1 MIYSWVE
8 VTLILLFI
16 RGEGTFSPMRV
27 AVPKEIRDGEKRV
40 ALVPDVINKLTR
52 LGYEV
57 VIESGAGVHSQATD
71 DLFTAAGATVKSGNV
86 ISDADVVLSVTSLTP
101 AQMKTLK
108 KGAVTISF
116 LSPVTGVDS
125 IDAATGAGV
134 TAFSLELVP
143 RISRAQSMD
152 ALTSQALCAGYR
164 AALVGAELS
173 PRFFPMLMTAAGTV
187 TPAQVL
193 VLGAGVAGLQAI
205 ATARRLGGVVSAY
218 DVRPSSADEVKSM
231 GATFINLELE
241 ALEGAGGYAR
251 EMTEERA
258 AKQRELLTPYIAK
271 SHVVITTAAVPG
283 RTAPRLMTAQMVD
296 AMEAG
301 TIIVDLAAETGG
313 NVEGSK
319 PGEIVVTA
327 KGVQIWGGKDVP
339 SQLPFHAS
347 SLYSRNVVNLLTLMT
362 TPSKDGAPVALNV
375 DFTDEII
382 DKSALCHAG
391 AKHTPGASEKVG
403 A

>member
-1 MIYSWVE
+1 
-8 VTLILLFI
+8 
-16 RGEGTFSPMRV
+16 MRV
-27 AVPKEIRDGEKRV
+27 AVPKEIREGEKRV
-40 ALVPDVINKLTR
+40 ALVPDVINKLTK

-57 VIESGAGVHSQATD
+57 AIESGAGVHSQASD
-71 DLFTAAGATVKSGNV
+71 DLYRAAGANVVSGEV
-86 ISDADVVLSVTSLTP
+86 LSSADVVLSVQPLSP
-101 AQMKTLK
+101 SQMGKLK

-116 LSPVTGVDS
+116 LSPTTSVDS
-125 IDAATGAGV
+125 IEAAASAGV

-173 PRFFPMLMTAAGTV
+173 PRFFPLLMTAAGTV

-205 ATARRLGGVVSAY
+205 ATARRLGAVVSAY
-218 DVRPSSADEVKSM
+218 DVRPASADEVRSM
-231 GATFINLELE
+231 GATFVQLELD

-283 RTAPRLMTAQMVD
+283 RTAPRLMTKDMVD
-296 AMEAG
+296 AMEPG

-319 PGEIVVTA
+319 PGEIIETSG
-327 KGVQIWGGKDVP
+327 GVRIWGGKDVP

-347 SLYSRNVVNLLTLMT
+347 SLYARNVVNLLTLLT
-362 TPSKDGAPVALNV
+362 QAAAPARDDKPAVELAIKIN
-375 DFTDEII
+375 FEDEII
-382 DKSALCHAG
+382 NGAAVTHAG
-391 AKHTPGASEKVG
+391 ARRTPEVKAAK
-403 A
+403 

>member
-1 MIYSWVE
+1 M
-8 VTLILLFI
+8 L
-16 RGEGTFSPMRV
+16 V

-40 ALVPDVINKLTR
+40 ALVPDIINKLTR
-52 LGYEV
+52 LGLEV
-57 VIESGAGVHSQATD
+57 VIESGAGVDAQASD
-71 DLFTAAGATVKSGNV
+71 DAYRAAGAQIVAGDVLKS
-86 ISDADVVLSVTSLTP
+86 ADVVLSVTALTP
-101 AQMKTLK
+101 AQIGTLK
-108 KGAVTISF
+108 KGAITISF
-116 LSPVTGVDS
+116 LSVVNQRES
-125 IDAATGAGV
+125 IAAAVAAGV

-164 AALVGAELS
+164 ASLVGAELS

-193 VLGAGVAGLQAI
+193 ILGAGVAGLQAI
-205 ATARRLGGVVSAY
+205 ATARRLGAVVSAY

-283 RTAPRLMTAQMVD
+283 RTAPRLMTAAMVD

-319 PGEIVVTA
+319 PGEIVTTA

-362 TPSKDGAPVALNV
+362 TPSKDGAPVALNI

-382 DKSALCHAG
+382 DKSATTHGG
-391 AKHTPGASEKVG
+391 AKHTPAASEKGG
-403 A
+403 AN

>member
-1 MIYSWVE
+1 MKVS
-8 VTLILLFI
+8 
-16 RGEGTFSPMRV
+16 
-27 AVPKEIRDGEKRV
+27 VPKEIREGEKRV
-40 ALVPDVINKLTR
+40 ALVPDVISKLTK
-52 LGYEV
+52 LGYQVE
-57 VIESGAGVHSQATD
+57 IESGAGVYSQASD
-71 DLFTAAGATVKSGNV
+71 DLFTAAGASIVKGDVLKN
-86 ISDADVVLSVTSLTP
+86 ADVVLSVQPLTA
-101 AQMKTLK
+101 AQMSTLK
-108 KGAVTISF
+108 KGAITISF
-116 LSPVTGVDS
+116 LSPTNSVDS
-125 IDAATGAGV
+125 IDAAASAGV

-152 ALTSQALCAGYR
+152 ALSSQALCAGYR

-173 PRFFPMLMTAAGTV
+173 PRFFPLLMTAAGTV

-205 ATARRLGGVVSAY
+205 ATARRLGAVVSAY
-218 DVRPSSADEVKSM
+218 DVRPASADEVRSM
-231 GATFINLELE
+231 GATFIQLELE

-251 EMTEERA
+251 EMTEDRA

-283 RTAPRLMTAQMVD
+283 RAAPRLMTKDMVD
-296 AMEAG
+296 AMEPG

-319 PGEIVVTA
+319 PGEIVETA
-327 KGVQIWGGKDVP
+327 GGVRIWGGKDVP

-362 TPSKDGAPVALNV
+362 KAAAPAKDDQPATELTLNI
-375 DFTDEII
+375 DFEDEII
-382 DKSALCHAG
+382 NGAAVTHAG
-391 AKHTPGASEKVG
+391 ARRTPQVKA
-403 A
+403 AN

>member
-1 MIYSWVE
+1 
-8 VTLILLFI
+8 
-16 RGEGTFSPMRV
+16 MRV
-27 AVPKEIRDGEKRV
+27 AVPREIRDGEKRV
-40 ALVPDVINKLTR
+40 ALVPDIINKLIK
-52 LGYEV
+52 LGYDV
-57 VIESGAGVHSQATD
+57 VIESGAGVHAQATD

-86 ISDADVVLSVTSLTP
+86 ISDADVVLCVTSLTP
-101 AQMKTLK
+101 AQISSLK

-116 LSPVTGVDS
+116 LSPVTAVDS
-125 IDAATGAGV
+125 IDAAVTAGV

-205 ATARRLGGVVSAY
+205 ATARRLGAVVSAY

-231 GATFINLELE
+231 GAAFIDLELE

-271 SHVVITTAAVPG
+271 SHLVITTAAVPG
-283 RTAPRLMTAQMVD
+283 RAAPRLMTAAMID
-296 AMEAG
+296 AMEPG

-313 NVEGSK
+313 NAEGSK
-319 PGEIVVTA
+319 PGEIVTTA

-362 TPSKDGAPVALNV
+362 SAAKDGEKVALNI

-382 DKSALCHAG
+382 DKSALTHAG
-391 AKHTPGASEKVG
+391 AKHTPGASEKG
-403 A
+403 GSN

>member
-1 MIYSWVE
+1 
-8 VTLILLFI
+8 
-16 RGEGTFSPMRV
+16 MRI
-27 AVPKEIRDGEKRV
+27 AVPREIRDGEKRV

-57 VIESGAGVHSQATD
+57 VIESGAGVHAQATD
-71 DLFTAAGATVKSGNV
+71 ELFTAAGATVKSGNV
-86 ISDADVVLSVTSLTP
+86 ISDADVVLSVSSLTP
-101 AQMKTLK
+101 TQMSSLK

-116 LSPVTGVDS
+116 LSPVTAVDS
-125 IDAATGAGV
+125 IDAAASAGV
-134 TAFSLELVP
+134 SAFSLELVP

-251 EMTEERA
+251 EMTEDRA

-283 RTAPRLMTAQMVD
+283 RAAPRLMTAQMVD

-347 SLYSRNVVNLLTLMT
+347 FLYSRNVVNLLTLMT
-362 TPSKDGAPVALNV
+362 TPAKDDQKVALNIN
-375 DFTDEII
+375 FEDEII
-382 DKSALCHAG
+382 DKSALTHAG
-391 AKHTPGASEKVG
+391 SKHTPGASEEPKKVG
-403 A
+403 GAN

>member
-1 MIYSWVE
+1 
-8 VTLILLFI
+8 
-16 RGEGTFSPMRV
+16 MRI
-27 AVPKEIRDGEKRV
+27 AVPREIRDGEKRV
-40 ALVPDVINKLTR
+40 ALVPDIINKLTR

-57 VIESGAGVHSQATD
+57 VIESGAGIHSQATD
-71 DLFTAAGATVKSGNV
+71 QLYTDAGATVKSGSV
-86 ISDADVVLSVTSLTP
+86 ITDADVILFVTSLSPT
-101 AQMKTLK
+101 QMSSLK

-116 LSPVTGVDS
+116 LSPVTALDS
-125 IDAATGAGV
+125 IDAATQAGV

-283 RTAPRLMTAQMVD
+283 RTAPRLMTSAMVD

-301 TIIVDLAAETGG
+301 TVIVDLAAETGG
-313 NVEGSK
+313 NVEGSV
-319 PGEIVVTA
+319 PGEIVTTA
-327 KGVQIWGGKDVP
+327 KGVKIWGGKDVP

-362 TPSKDGAPVALNV
+362 TPSKDGAAVALNI
-375 DFTDEII
+375 DFSDEII

-391 AKHTPGASEKVG
+391 AKHVPGASDTLVKENVG

>member
-1 MIYSWVE
+1 
-8 VTLILLFI
+8 
-16 RGEGTFSPMRV
+16 MRV
-27 AVPKEIRDGEKRV
+27 AVPKEVREGEKRV
-40 ALVPDVINKLTR
+40 ALVPDVISKLTK

-57 VIESGAGVHSQATD
+57 AIESGAGLHSQASD
-71 DLFTAAGATVKSGNV
+71 DHYRSAGASVVSGDV
-86 ISDADVVLSVTSLTP
+86 LTGADVVLSVQPLNP
-101 AQMKTLK
+101 AQMKSLK
-108 KGAVTISF
+108 TGAVTISF
-116 LSPVTGVDS
+116 LSPTISVDS
-125 IDAATGAGV
+125 IDAAAAAGV

-173 PRFFPMLMTAAGTV
+173 PRFFPLLMTAAGTV

-205 ATARRLGGVVSAY
+205 ATARRLGAVVSAY
-218 DVRPSSADEVKSM
+218 DVRPASADEVRSM
-231 GATFINLELE
+231 GATFIQLELD

-283 RTAPRLMTAQMVD
+283 RTAPRLMTKEMVD
-296 AMEAG
+296 AMEPG

-319 PGEIVVTA
+319 PGEIVETA
-327 KGVQIWGGKDVP
+327 GGVRIWGGKDVP

-347 SLYSRNVVNLLTLMT
+347 SLYARNVVNLLTLLT
-362 TPSKDGAPVALNV
+362 QGAVPAKEDKAAVELAINLN
-375 DFTDEII
+375 FEDEII
-382 DKSALCHAG
+382 NGAAVTHAG
-391 AKHTPGASEKVG
+391 ARRTPEAK
-403 A
+403 AAK

>member
-1 MIYSWVE
+1 
-8 VTLILLFI
+8 
-16 RGEGTFSPMRV
+16 MRV
-27 AVPKEIRDGEKRV
+27 AVPKEVREGEKRV
-40 ALVPDVINKLTR
+40 ALVPDVISKLKK

-57 VIESGAGVHSQATD
+57 SIESGAGLHSQASD
-71 DLFTAAGATVKSGNV
+71 DLYRSAGASVVNGDV
-86 ISDADVVLSVTSLTP
+86 LVGADVVLSVQPLTA
-101 AQMKTLK
+101 AQMSTLK

-116 LSPVTGVDS
+116 LSPTTSVES
-125 IDAATGAGV
+125 IDAAAAAGV

-152 ALTSQALCAGYR
+152 ALSSQALCAGYR

-173 PRFFPMLMTAAGTV
+173 PRFFPLLMTAAGTV

-205 ATARRLGGVVSAY
+205 ATARRLGAVVSAY
-218 DVRPSSADEVKSM
+218 DVRPASADEVRSM
-231 GATFINLELE
+231 GATFIQLELE

-283 RTAPRLMTAQMVD
+283 RTAPRLMTKDMVD
-296 AMEAG
+296 AMEPG
-301 TIIVDLAAETGG
+301 TIIIDLAAETGG

-319 PGEIVVTA
+319 PGEIIETA
-327 KGVQIWGGKDVP
+327 GGVRIWGGKDVP

-347 SLYSRNVVNLLTLMT
+347 SLYARNVVNLLTLLT
-362 TPSKDGAPVALNV
+362 QGAAPAKEDKAAIELSINLNF
-375 DFTDEII
+375 DDEII
-382 DKSALCHAG
+382 NG
-391 AKHTPGASEKVG
+391 AAVTHNGARRTPEAK
-403 A
+403 AAK

>member
-1 MIYSWVE
+1 
-8 VTLILLFI
+8 
-16 RGEGTFSPMRV
+16 MRV
-27 AVPKEIRDGEKRV
+27 AVPLERKEGEKRV
-40 ALVPDVINKLTR
+40 ALVPDIINKLTR

-57 VIESGAGVHSQATD
+57 AIESGAGDNSQGTD
-71 DLFTAAGATVKSGNV
+71 AAYTAAGASVVKGDV
-86 ISDADVVLSVTSLTP
+86 IASADIVLSVQPLTP
-101 AQMKTLK
+101 AQMATLK
-108 KGAVTISF
+108 KGAATISF
-116 LSPVTGVDS
+116 LSTVTAVDS
-125 IDAATGAGV
+125 IEAAVKAGA

-164 AALVGAELS
+164 AVLVGAEMS
-173 PRFFPMLMTAAGTV
+173 PRFFPLLMTAAGTV

-205 ATARRLGGVVSAY
+205 ATARRLGAVVSAY

-231 GATFINLELE
+231 GATFIELELE
-241 ALEGAGGYAR
+241 SLEGAGGYAR

-283 RTAPRLMTAQMVD
+283 RTAPRLMTQ
-296 AMEAG
+296 AMIDSMEPG
-301 TIIVDLAAETGG
+301 TVIVDLAAETGG

-319 PGEIVVTA
+319 PGEVVITSV
-327 KGVQIWGGKDVP
+327 GVRIWGGKDVP

-347 SLYSRNVVNLLTLMT
+347 SLYSRNVVNLLTLLT
-362 TPSKDGAPVALNV
+362 TPAKDDAPVALNL
-375 DFTDEII
+375 DFADEII
-382 DKSALCHAG
+382 NAAAVTHAG
-391 AKHTPGASEKVG
+391 QRRDPSAGGAK
-403 A
+403 

>member
-1 MIYSWVE
+1 
-8 VTLILLFI
+8 
-16 RGEGTFSPMRV
+16 MRI

-40 ALVPDVINKLTR
+40 ALMPDVINKLTR

-57 VIESGAGVHSQATD
+57 VIESGAGAHSQATD
-71 DLFTAAGATVKSGNV
+71 DLYAAAGATVKSGNV
-86 ISDADVVLSVTSLTP
+86 ISDADVVLSVTALT
-101 AQMKTLK
+101 ATQMNSLK

-116 LSPVTGVDS
+116 LSSVTQTDS
-125 IDAATGAGV
+125 IEAATQAGV

-283 RTAPRLMTAQMVD
+283 RTAPRLMTAEMVD

-319 PGEIVVTA
+319 PGEIVTTA
-327 KGVQIWGGKDVP
+327 RGVKIWGGKDVP

-362 TPSKDGAPVALNV
+362 VPAKDGAPVALNI

-382 DKSALCHAG
+382 DKSAITHGG
-391 AKHTPGASEKVG
+391 AKHTPGASEKGG
-403 A
+403 AN

>member
-1 MIYSWVE
+1 
-8 VTLILLFI
+8 
-16 RGEGTFSPMRV
+16 MRV

-57 VIESGAGVHSQATD
+57 VIESGAGNYSQATD
-71 DLFTAAGATVKSGNV
+71 DLYTAAGATVKSGNV

-101 AQMKTLK
+101 TQMKTLK

-125 IDAATGAGV
+125 IEAATAAGV

-362 TPSKDGAPVALNV
+362 TPSKDGAPVALNI

-391 AKHTPGASEKVG
+391 AKHLPGASDNLVKENVG

>member
-1 MIYSWVE
+1 
-8 VTLILLFI
+8 
-16 RGEGTFSPMRV
+16 MRV
-27 AVPKEIRDGEKRV
+27 AVPREIRDGEKRV
-40 ALVPDVINKLTR
+40 ALVPDVVNKLTR

-57 VIESGAGVHSQATD
+57 VIEAGAGVHSQATD
-71 DLFTAAGATVKSGNV
+71 DLFTAAGATVKGGDV
-86 ISDADVVLSVTSLTP
+86 ISGADVVLSVTSLTP
-101 AQMKTLK
+101 AQIGTLK

-116 LSPVTGVDS
+116 LSPVTATDS
-125 IDAATGAGV
+125 IEAAVKAGV

-283 RTAPRLMTAQMVD
+283 RTAPRLMTAAMVD

-319 PGEIVVTA
+319 PGEIVTTA
-327 KGVQIWGGKDVP
+327 KGVKIWGGKDVP

-362 TPSKDGAPVALNV
+362 TPAKDGAPVALNL
-375 DFTDEII
+375 DFADEII
-382 DKSALCHAG
+382 NASAVTHAG
-391 AKHTPGASEKVG
+391 QRRDPSAGGAK
-403 A
+403 